1 MFAEVIIPLALPKN
15 YTWSVP
21 EQFRDR
27 VKPGIRVEVVLG
39 KNKKYSGIIRSL
51 LPAQPQPYE
60 TKDILNILD
69 TEPVVF
75 AEQLKLWE
83 WIASY
88 YMCSEGEVM
97 AAALP
102 AHFKLSSETVIVFNE
117 EYGDDFSGLDNDEFI
132 IAEGLLMKKELSIS
146 EVQQLLDNPN
156 AYPVIKRLIE
166 KKVCFVWESL
176 KETYAARKETYVI
189 LHPQYA
195 NEEKLEEL
203 LNNWSR
209 APKQME

>member
-1 MFAEVIIPLALPKN
+1 MYAEVIIPLALPKN

-39 KNKKYSGIIRSL
+39 KNKKYSGIIKNL
-51 LPAQPQPYE
+51 LETQPQPYE

-75 AEQLKLWE
+75 PEQLYLWE

-102 AHFKLSSETVIVFNE
+102 AHYKLSSETVLVFNE
-117 EYGDDFSGLDNDEFI
+117 EHGDDFSDLDN
-132 IAEGLLMKKELSIS
+132 
-146 EVQQLLDNPN
+146 
-156 AYPVIKRLIE
+156 
-166 KKVCFVWESL
+166 
-176 KETYAARKETYVI
+176 
-189 LHPQYA
+189 
-195 NEEKLEEL
+195 
-203 LNNWSR
+203 
-209 APKQME
+209 